1 MVSEG
6 KNVRSCPACSK
17 PTKLVGMRGG
27 KITFYCTSCGAV
39 LIVPKRRE
47 QDEKAEAEE
56 G

>member
-27 KITFYCTSCGAV
+27 RTTFYCTNCGAV

-47 QDEKAEAEE
+47 QDEEESAEK

>member
-1 MVSEG
+1 MVSER

-27 KITFYCTSCGAV
+27 RAIFYCTSCGAV

-47 QDEKAEAEE
+47 QNEKAKAEE